1 MNLICKILFILIILI
16 KSVNADNLVN
26 DIHVK
31 IRTES
36 KYEFHNQFGEY
47 LEILQKRII
56 TSYDKNSNISSVVK
70 YNGNDKLLSKDIYF
84 YNKDGM
90 LFELSSYGSS
100 GVLIW
105 KNIYKYGNHGYIIN
119 ESSYDSDGS
128 LNWGD
133 KYKYNSDNHL
143 IEKTSFLRGE
153 GNEFISHTF
162 RYNSDKKLAKE
173 TSYYRDGKRS
183 SDFIYSYSKN
193 GKLIEE
199 KFYDYNKNLTLKD
212 QYKYNQKDK
221 VEEWSLIDSN
231 GKLINNFEGVA
242 RKLYQY
248 NKQGNITDIELFD
261 EDDVVVRKIL
271 YKYGKDGRLIESVI
285 FFVKFMFGKV
295 HEIPLEKSSFHY
307 ESW

>member
-1 MNLICKILFILIILI
+1 
-16 KSVNADNLVN
+16 
-26 DIHVK
+26 
-31 IRTES
+31 
-36 KYEFHNQFGEY
+36 
-47 LEILQKRII
+47 
-56 TSYDKNSNISSVVK
+56 
-70 YNGNDKLLSKDIYF
+70 
-84 YNKDGM
+84 M

-128 LNWGD
+128 LNWQD

-153 GNEFISHTF
+153 GSEFISHTF
-162 RYNSDKKLAKE
+162 RYSSDKKLAIG

-183 SDFIYSYSKN
+183 SDFIYSYSKD

-221 VEEWSLIDSN
+221 LEEWNLIDSN

-242 RKLYQY
+242 KKLYQY

-295 HEIPLEKSSFHY
+295 HEIPLEKSLFHY